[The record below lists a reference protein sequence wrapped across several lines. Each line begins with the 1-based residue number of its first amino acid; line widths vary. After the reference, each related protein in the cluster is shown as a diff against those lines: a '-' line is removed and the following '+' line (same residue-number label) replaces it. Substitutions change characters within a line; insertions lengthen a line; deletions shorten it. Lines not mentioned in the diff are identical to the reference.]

1 MKAAHLSP
9 LPVAQCLARMHN
21 FSQVGGK
28 NGIRCKCGLNYRR
41 KVYTA
46 AAEVILLEI
55 SKTRKTWWGCLGVG
69 IVQAGLGET
78 YTPEGPQVGRR
89 RGLGTKDFETRQ
101 NRRKWLEPGVSD
113 LQSGGDG

>member
-1 MKAAHLSP
+1 M
-9 LPVAQCLARMHN
+9 
-21 FSQVGGK
+21 
-28 NGIRCKCGLNYRR
+28 
-41 KVYTA
+41 
-46 AAEVILLEI
+46 
-55 SKTRKTWWGCLGVG
+55 G